1 MSDAVTV
8 PPGLLIRTTTALILS
23 SFEALVSSSLN
34 VANMLGCGTRPSLS
48 CELMTPDRSSNST
61 FPSPVPLSCTSCTGP
76 GGSMRLTVMQPACRP
91 ITAMRQSQPSMA
103 CPLTGCGNT
112 VSARQNFDGP
122 HVWDD
127 RRTPGRRLKKA
138 DQQGRSE

>member
-1 MSDAVTV
+1 
-8 PPGLLIRTTTALILS
+8 
-23 SFEALVSSSLN
+23 
-34 VANMLGCGTRPSLS
+34 
-48 CELMTPDRSSNST
+48 
-61 FPSPVPLSCTSCTGP
+61 
-76 GGSMRLTVMQPACRP
+76 
-91 ITAMRQSQPSMA
+91 MA

-138 DQQGRSE
+138 DQQGRSESRAESNPLGYVEGLNDARTPPGERRVSARLGLAGEKSDFFSLLLNMLFLHQLNKLSE